1 MALTQDE
8 VRRWRVKCE
17 GHALLDPNLKPDA
30 LKRNVK
36 ALVDKIMTKLKRV
49 KVGGTLV
56 VFWDEAK

>member
-1 MALTQDE
+1 MMLTHDE
-8 VRRWRVKCE
+8 VRRWRAKCE
-17 GHALLDPNLKPDA
+17 GYALLDPNLKPDA